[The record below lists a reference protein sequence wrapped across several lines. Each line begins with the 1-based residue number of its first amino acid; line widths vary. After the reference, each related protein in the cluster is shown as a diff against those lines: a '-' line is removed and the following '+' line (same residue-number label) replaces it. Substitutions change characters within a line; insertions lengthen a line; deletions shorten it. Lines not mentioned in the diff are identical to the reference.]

1 MNKAKKKFVL
11 YAVLA
16 VFILLTLLLGII
28 NAMVFT
34 MAARDADEITE
45 MLASGKGKFQED
57 EPPAPDGHNPMGM
70 IGPDSP
76 ELIATVRYFTVSFK
90 QEGEKET
97 VKLVSYNISAVSEE
111 EAIEW
116 ARSLKNESTGWS
128 RGVYRYRVF
137 ERGKKVYVTV
147 IDQSREMLTAYRI
160 LVFSLVGTAAAV
172 LLSFLILRL
181 VGKKLFA
188 PIEEADR
195 KQRSFIAN
203 AEKEF
208 KLPLTVISANTELI
222 ERDGGPTDQT
232 RSINRQVRNMDAIVR
247 RLSSL
252 TIFEENDMARTEFN
266 LSDLVEQAIDR
277 NAERFNERRIE
288 LKTDIDKGI
297 TLYGQPE
304 ALGEIM
310 NELIE
315 NTLKYARGDAAFRLC
330 REGERVKLIAE
341 NKTELPDGAVDQV
354 FDRFTVLK
362 NAEEGSVGL
371 GLAYV
376 KEITAAHNG
385 RASAAVEDGR
395 FILRLDL

>member
-147 IDQSREMLTAYRI
+147 IDHSRELLTAFRI
-160 LVFSLVGTAAAV
+160 LVFSLV
-172 LLSFLILRL
+172 
-181 VGKKLFA
+181 
-188 PIEEADR
+188 
-195 KQRSFIAN
+195 
-203 AEKEF
+203 
-208 KLPLTVISANTELI
+208 
-222 ERDGGPTDQT
+222 
-232 RSINRQVRNMDAIVR
+232 
-247 RLSSL
+247 
-252 TIFEENDMARTEFN
+252 
-266 LSDLVEQAIDR
+266 
-277 NAERFNERRIE
+277 
-288 LKTDIDKGI
+288 
-297 TLYGQPE
+297 
-304 ALGEIM
+304 
-310 NELIE
+310 
-315 NTLKYARGDAAFRLC
+315 
-330 REGERVKLIAE
+330 
-341 NKTELPDGAVDQV
+341 
-354 FDRFTVLK
+354 
-362 NAEEGSVGL
+362 
-371 GLAYV
+371 
-376 KEITAAHNG
+376 
-385 RASAAVEDGR
+385 
-395 FILRLDL
+395 

>member
-1 MNKAKKKFVL
+1 
-11 YAVLA
+11 
-16 VFILLTLLLGII
+16 
-28 NAMVFT
+28 
-34 MAARDADEITE
+34 
-45 MLASGKGKFQED
+45 
-57 EPPAPDGHNPMGM
+57 
-70 IGPDSP
+70 
-76 ELIATVRYFTVSFK
+76 
-90 QEGEKET
+90 
-97 VKLVSYNISAVSEE
+97 
-111 EAIEW
+111 
-116 ARSLKNESTGWS
+116 
-128 RGVYRYRVF
+128 
-137 ERGKKVYVTV
+137 
-147 IDQSREMLTAYRI
+147 
-160 LVFSLVGTAAAV
+160 
-172 LLSFLILRL
+172 
-181 VGKKLFA
+181 
-188 PIEEADR
+188 
-195 KQRSFIAN
+195 
-203 AEKEF
+203 
-208 KLPLTVISANTELI
+208 
-222 ERDGGPTDQT
+222 
-232 RSINRQVRNMDAIVR
+232 
-247 RLSSL
+247 LSSL

-315 NTLKYARGDAAFRLC
+315 NALKYARGDAAFRLC